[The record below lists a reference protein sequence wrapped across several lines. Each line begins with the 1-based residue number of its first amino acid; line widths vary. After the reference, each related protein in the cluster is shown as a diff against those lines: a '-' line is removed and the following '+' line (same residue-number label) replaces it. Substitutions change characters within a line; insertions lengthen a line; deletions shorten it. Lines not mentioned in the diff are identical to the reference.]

1 MLRHYLVALFNDPR
15 DLPVLE
21 RDGRVHFEPEART
34 CAFVNVHDFVDKQ
47 LGKAIP
53 YGVYDVGANAGCV
66 SVGVDHDTAE
76 FAVNAIRRWLAAKTG
91 LTVRCELDE
100 NTYAKG
106 VKVSDAEMVVI
117 YRRNIAWTCLTN
129 LYLRQCS

>member
-47 LGKAIP
+47 LGTLPMA
-53 YGVYDVGANAGCV
+53 GANAGCV

>member
-1 MLRHYLVALFNDPR
+1 MISVDTKKKELIGEYKNAGSDYRPQ
-15 DLPVLE
+15 
-21 RDGRVHFEPEART
+21 GRPLD
-34 CAFVNVHDFVDKQ
+34 VNVHDFVDEE

-53 YGVYDVGANAGCV
+53 YGVYDIGANAGCV